1 MQKFTYCV
9 PTEIIF
15 GKDTERECGKMVKR
29 HGGKKVLDCLWR
41 RQRQAFRASGA
52 GGTLP

>member
-15 GKDTERECGKMVKR
+15 GKDTERECGKMVKE
-29 HGGKKVLDCLWR
+29 GADCLWR